1 MKISKQLISNI
12 NLKIKYGKIP
22 SEINFICFDS
32 RKVTRGDI
40 FVAIDGFKHDGK
52 QYIETAIAS
61 GAILIVTQE
70 EPQEIRQGIC
80 YFIVDDTRKAL
91 AILSAHY
98 YNYPTKNIS
107 LIGVTGTNGKTT
119 IVSLLSQIFDNLNYK
134 TGIISTICN
143 KIGEKYLPSSHT
155 TPDILEVNRLLS
167 EMVNQGCKYCF
178 MEVSS
183 HAIHQY
189 RIYGLRFSLGIFSNI
204 TRDHLDY
211 HKTFK
216 EYLEVKKSFFD
227 LLPKESFLLTNSDDQ
242 HGSYITSDSCANK
255 FSYSIKSLSDFRCN
269 ILEKR
274 FDGMLLK
281 IKKIDVW
288 VPLIGQFNAY
298 NILAAYSASILLG
311 VDEEDVLKEISTL
324 TPPNG
329 RFEQIISDSGS
340 IGIIDYA
347 HTDDALKNVLE
358 TINSIKS
365 KDQDVITVIG
375 CGGDRDK
382 SKRSKMG
389 SVAYH
394 LSSQVIFTSDN
405 PRCESPDIIIRDM
418 LFDLNQIQKQEVLKI
433 IDRKEAIKTACKIIN
448 PGDIILVA
456 GKGHEQ
462 YQEIN
467 GNKVLFNDRKELL
480 ESLT

>member
-1 MKISKQLISNI
+1 MKISKELISNI
-12 NLKIKYGKIP
+12 NLKFKYGEIP
-22 SEINFICFDS
+22 SEVNFISFDS
-32 RKVTRGDI
+32 RQVNKGDI
-40 FVAIDGFKHDGK
+40 FVAIDGSKNDGK
-52 QYIETAIAS
+52 QYIDNAIDS
-61 GAILIVTQE
+61 GAILIVTQK
-70 EPQEIRQGIC
+70 EPQEIRKDIC
-80 YFIVDDTRKAL
+80 YFIVYDARKAL
-91 AILSAHY
+91 AILAAHY
-98 YNYPTKNIS
+98 YNYPTQNIL

-119 IVSLLSQIFDNLNYK
+119 IVSLLSQIFKNLKYK
-134 TGIISTICN
+134 TGIISTIGN
-143 KIGEKYLPSSHT
+143 KVGEKYFPSSHT
-155 TPDILEVNRLLS
+155 TPDILEIQRLLS
-167 EMVNQGCKYCF
+167 EMVNQNCKYCF

-189 RIYGLRFSLGIFSNI
+189 RIYGLEFSLAIFSNI
-204 TRDHLDY
+204 TREHLDY
-211 HKTFK
+211 HNTFQ

-227 LLPKESFLLTNSDDQ
+227 LLPKESFALTNSDDKN
-242 HGSYITSDSCANK
+242 GSYIISDSYAKK
-255 FSYSIKSLSDFRCN
+255 FTYSIKSLSDFRCN
-269 ILEKR
+269 VLEKR

-281 IKKIDVW
+281 IKNIDVW
-288 VPLIGQFNAY
+288 VSLIGQFNAY
-298 NILAAYSASILLG
+298 NILAAYSAAILLG
-311 VDEEDVLKEISTL
+311 IDEEDVLKEISAL
-324 TPPNG
+324 IPPNG

-365 KDQDVITVIG
+365 RDQEVITVIG

-405 PRCESPDIIIRDM
+405 PRCELPDIIIKDM
-418 LFDLNQIQKQEVLKI
+418 LLDLNQIQRQEVLKI

-467 GNKVLFNDRKELL
+467 GGKILFNDRKELL

>member
-1 MKISKQLISNI
+1 
-12 NLKIKYGKIP
+12 
-22 SEINFICFDS
+22 
-32 RKVTRGDI
+32 
-40 FVAIDGFKHDGK
+40 
-52 QYIETAIAS
+52 
-61 GAILIVTQE
+61 
-70 EPQEIRQGIC
+70 
-80 YFIVDDTRKAL
+80 
-91 AILSAHY
+91 
-98 YNYPTKNIS
+98 
-107 LIGVTGTNGKTT
+107 
-119 IVSLLSQIFDNLNYK
+119 
-134 TGIISTICN
+134 
-143 KIGEKYLPSSHT
+143 
-155 TPDILEVNRLLS
+155 
-167 EMVNQGCKYCF
+167 
-178 MEVSS
+178 
-183 HAIHQY
+183 
-189 RIYGLRFSLGIFSNI
+189 
-204 TRDHLDY
+204 
-211 HKTFK
+211 
-216 EYLEVKKSFFD
+216 
-227 LLPKESFLLTNSDDQ
+227 
-242 HGSYITSDSCANK
+242 
-255 FSYSIKSLSDFRCN
+255 
-269 ILEKR
+269 
-274 FDGMLLK
+274 MLLK

-467 GNKVLFNDRKELL
+467 GNKILFNDRKELL